1 MWSARGDVKRLT
13 RERNVDEIVSRAAV
27 GGKAAG
33 LLSGAPTKATEML
46 ECSDHRL
53 DSVYVIL

>member
-1 MWSARGDVKRLT
+1 
-13 RERNVDEIVSRAAV
+13 
-27 GGKAAG
+27 
-33 LLSGAPTKATEML
+33 LSGAPTKATEML